1 MSVTQQAIAVGRAA
15 AAPRLRR
22 RVWYGGL
29 QGSEFAWA
37 IAFALPYIAVFF
49 AFVVYPVGFGIWMG
63 SEPALYK
70 DLFSD
75 PRYLTSVVNTALYV
89 GIGVNVKMFLAFLLS
104 GFFMNRSWWV
114 RSLLAIYL
122 IPWALPA
129 LVAFTSIHFMLVTQ
143 WGLLDSLW
151 RVVTGSDGPLFLVSQ
166 PIAMA
171 ANIVSYIWKWM
182 PFWTLIFLAARMA
195 IPRDIY
201 EAADIDGA
209 TGYKRMIYVTF
220 PLLANV
226 YLISTLLSTIWT
238 LGDFVT
244 VYFVSSGAPAKL
256 TEVLA
261 TYGFHEAFDFGY
273 PNLGVAA
280 MISALPV
287 LIPLVILLMRRV
299 RSTGVQ
305 L

>member
-1 MSVTQQAIAVGRAA
+1 MSGLRLALGSGRYAGVNRFW
-15 AAPRLRR
+15 PKR
-22 RVWYGGL
+22 WHGGP
-29 QGSEFAWA
+29 QGSDTAWA
-37 IAFALPYIAVFF
+37 IAFVVPYLAVIA
-49 AFVVYPVGFGIWMG
+49 AFVIYPVAYGLWMG
-63 SEPALYK
+63 SDPSLYGL
-70 DLFSD
+70 LFSD
-75 PRYLTSVVNTALYV
+75 PRYLTTATNTLLFVA
-89 GIGVNVKMFLAFLLS
+89 IGVNVKMFLAFLLS
-104 GFFMNRSWWV
+104 GFFMSRSWWV

-129 LVAFTSIHFMLVTQ
+129 LAAFTSIHFMLVTQ

-151 RVVTGSDGPLFLVSQ
+151 RAVTGDDGPLFLVSQ
-166 PIAMA
+166 SIAMA

-209 TGYKRMIYVTF
+209 TGYKLLIYVTF

-238 LGDFVT
+238 LGDFAT

-261 TYGFHEAFDFGY
+261 TYGFREAFDFGY
-273 PNLGVAA
+273 PKLGVAA
-280 MISALPV
+280 MMSALPV